1 MLNKKIQVL
10 STSKNIFEVLLNKKN
25 FFKDFDF
32 YFSDLEKNQ
41 DFTLDES
48 NINLIFVP
56 KNYNLVK
63 CKNLSKKI
71 KNYNFKNYIL
81 CVDRNM
87 RTIFSDVKE
96 SLIFLPLSF
105 SELDNQLNK
114 LKLSIPVLFKDLKLN
129 KQNNSLSNT
138 ENNLQTSL
146 TLIEANI
153 LDVLIKSKQSIKKS
167 EINKLALGY
176 SEKVDSHS
184 LNSHIYRLRKK
195 ILEISSK
202 VKIKSTN
209 DFSYKII

>member
-1 MLNKKIQVL
+1 MFNKKIQVL
-10 STSKNIFEVLLNKKN
+10 STSKNIFEVLLSKKN

-32 YFSDLEKNQ
+32 YFFDLEKSQNII
-41 DFTLDES
+41 LDEN
-48 NINLIFVP
+48 NINLIFIP

-63 CKNLSKKI
+63 CKNLSNKI
-71 KNYNFKNYIL
+71 KNHNYKNYIL
-81 CVDRNM
+81 CIDRNM
-87 RTIFSDVKE
+87 RSIFSDTKE
-96 SLIFLPLSF
+96 NLIFLPLSF
-105 SELDNQLNK
+105 SELDSQLNK

-138 ENNLQTSL
+138 ENNLQTTL

-153 LDVLIKSKQSIKKS
+153 LDVLINSRQSIKKS

-195 ILEISSK
+195 ILDISSK
-202 VKIKSTN
+202 VKIKSTK
-209 DFSYKII
+209 DLSYKII